1 MVTNCEA
8 LTNTN
13 KKNKHIMSKK
23 KSPEELRYNKYLNR
37 ALVCPECNRRVKLM
51 DLQNC
56 CNVLIATLYNT
67 DHPDHLFR
75 SS

>member
-37 ALVCPECNRRVKLM
+37 ALVCPECNRRV
-51 DLQNC
+51 
-56 CNVLIATLYNT
+56 
-67 DHPDHLFR
+67 
-75 SS
+75 